1 MCKLALSEEELA
13 ARWLSAPT
21 AGSEQNN
28 FAASLTTEIQN
39 LHSFSE
45 RCNYLI
51 FIFPEK

>member
-1 MCKLALSEEELA
+1 MCKLALSEELSQLA
-13 ARWLSAPT
+13 PSKTTLLP
-21 AGSEQNN
+21 
-28 FAASLTTEIQN
+28 LTIVGQN